1 MLNTDDRFIDFINEF
16 KSDVINY
23 QEANGSGY
31 ELSFVQCA
39 YEGTDQSEIGVLDS
53 IYIEGKLCNCNVKV
67 EGFRYDDDDQTLV
80 LAVAIFDSF
89 NRKRKLTQTEIK
101 SVANQVRAFFK
112 LVREKKLD
120 KIASDLK
127 IDISS
132 QELDLVRDIQG
143 LDIDRLLILVF
154 TDMEL
159 SDRIKQISIDDVN
172 DVSVETQLWDLKRLF
187 EIASQKGQ
195 REPIDYSF
203 EAYPIDINLVSNK
216 NEDLKS
222 YIGSISAP
230 LLADLYKRY
239 GARLLEGN
247 VRSFLSVTTSVNKQI
262 RKSLKEAPQDFFIY
276 NNGIAATA
284 KNLKFNSD
292 NQLIQ
297 ATDFQIINGGQTT
310 ASISRAA
317 FVDKFDISKAFVP
330 IKLTEISDSLPED
343 KIQELVANI
352 SKASNNQNKISDSDF
367 FSNHPFHVEM
377 ENKSERIIAPQA
389 KGALSGTKWYYER
402 SKGAYKQKKI
412 FADKKQS
419 KEIEA
424 KYPKNQVI
432 KKEDLARVWLCWNV
446 EPQPDVVSKGAAYLF
461 AKFSGLIEKE
471 WSTKD
476 QTGAFGDNY
485 FKETVSLII
494 MLRDL
499 KKAIQATDWYGGGYL
514 ANISTYAIAVLASHC
529 QTELGSLKLFDL
541 LQIWKK
547 QETPDE
553 LLHLLLAISKKV
565 CSCITNPTSG
575 NANVTQWCKQKKCWE
590 QVRQAFENETLL
602 DSSCK
607 SFILSKE
614 SLAQEEKDNKAEAK
628 QDQSISYQIQA
639 CNYKYWKEAEQFSS
653 GQFILVEKYKRAIHA
668 MVLGKFEGLNCKFAI
683 EALAK
688 LRAEGFSK

>member
-262 RKSLKEAPQDFFIY
+262 RKSLKDAPQDFFI
-276 NNGIAATA
+276 
-284 KNLKFNSD
+284 
-292 NQLIQ
+292 
-297 ATDFQIINGGQTT
+297 
-310 ASISRAA
+310 
-317 FVDKFDISKAFVP
+317 
-330 IKLTEISDSLPED
+330 
-343 KIQELVANI
+343 
-352 SKASNNQNKISDSDF
+352 
-367 FSNHPFHVEM
+367 
-377 ENKSERIIAPQA
+377 
-389 KGALSGTKWYYER
+389 
-402 SKGAYKQKKI
+402 
-412 FADKKQS
+412 
-419 KEIEA
+419 
-424 KYPKNQVI
+424 
-432 KKEDLARVWLCWNV
+432 
-446 EPQPDVVSKGAAYLF
+446 
-461 AKFSGLIEKE
+461 
-471 WSTKD
+471 
-476 QTGAFGDNY
+476 
-485 FKETVSLII
+485 
-494 MLRDL
+494 
-499 KKAIQATDWYGGGYL
+499 
-514 ANISTYAIAVLASHC
+514 
-529 QTELGSLKLFDL
+529 
-541 LQIWKK
+541 
-547 QETPDE
+547 
-553 LLHLLLAISKKV
+553 
-565 CSCITNPTSG
+565 
-575 NANVTQWCKQKKCWE
+575 
-590 QVRQAFENETLL
+590 
-602 DSSCK
+602 
-607 SFILSKE
+607 
-614 SLAQEEKDNKAEAK
+614 
-628 QDQSISYQIQA
+628 
-639 CNYKYWKEAEQFSS
+639 
-653 GQFILVEKYKRAIHA
+653 
-668 MVLGKFEGLNCKFAI
+668 
-683 EALAK
+683 
-688 LRAEGFSK
+688 